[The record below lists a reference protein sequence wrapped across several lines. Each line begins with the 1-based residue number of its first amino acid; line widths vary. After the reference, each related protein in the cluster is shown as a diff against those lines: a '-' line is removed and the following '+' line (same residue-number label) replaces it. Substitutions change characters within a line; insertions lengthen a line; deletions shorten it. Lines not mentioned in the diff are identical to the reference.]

1 MRALRY
7 ESQRC
12 VLLVDELDKV
22 DQNIEALLL
31 EILSAWQI
39 TVPKLGTIQAT
50 TIPFV
55 VLSSNEERRLGDPLR
70 RRARENLMLQILV
83 SLRRDILRNPA
94 HE

>member
-39 TVPKLGTIQAT
+39 TVPKYSI
-50 TIPFV
+50 
-55 VLSSNEERRLGDPLR
+55 S
-70 RRARENLMLQILV
+70 
-83 SLRRDILRNPA
+83 
-94 HE
+94 